1 MSRIRNIR
9 GNPRET
15 PAADSAAGTYR
26 RPISQS
32 AQKPAD
38 TVLPP
43 QWGILGQQA
52 LEAGEYRLLI
62 AAAV

>member
-1 MSRIRNIR
+1 
-9 GNPRET
+9 
-15 PAADSAAGTYR
+15 
-26 RPISQS
+26 
-32 AQKPAD
+32 
-38 TVLPP
+38 VLPP